1 MGPVAY
7 TVIAELP
14 DEGTLREY
22 LDWLTPGHIGEV
34 VAGGATGAQVI
45 GPIPGPGGGYEAPI
59 RVESRYIFPTLEAFR
74 AYETIHAPRL
84 REEGLRRFGPQRGI
98 RMTRSVGVLAGR
110 AGVLG

>member
-7 TVIAELP
+7 TVIAEIP

-22 LDWLTPGHIGEV
+22 LAWLTPGHIGEV
-34 VAGGATGAQVI
+34 VAAGATGAQVI
-45 GPIPGPGGGYEAPI
+45 GPMPGADGGFQGPI

-84 REEGLRRFGPQRGI
+84 RAEGLERFGPQRGI
-98 RMTRSVGVLAGR
+98 RMSRSVGVLAGR
-110 AGVLG
+110 AGV